1 LPKARAAIH
10 IGMMIYIGLR
20 VLGWLVLI
28 VALMLVGPLF
38 TFAFGGATMRG
49 DWRMA
54 THRVTGLAPDPA
66 VHREA
71 VVQAYAS
78 RTFGWRGA
86 FAVHTWVAAK
96 PANAD
101 RYTRYEVIGW
111 YARGGGSGLTIS
123 NTRAPDAEWYG
134 AAPTLIVDVAGA
146 VRKPGVFEF
155 APGDRVI
162 DAVERAG
169 GALEKADL
177 TLLNLAAP
185 LADGQQILVP
195 KKGAAPP
202 PGAPIA
208 GGVPGGPTTLVNIN
222 TADEATLETLNGV
235 GPVLAAAIIQYR
247 TEHGPFASI
256 DQLDE
261 VSGIGPA
268 TLEDLRSQVTV

>member
-1 LPKARAAIH
+1 MDIRERMDGLSRGELVGLIVVVLALLA
-10 IGMMIYIGLR
+10 GIGLWYTR
-20 VLGWLVLI
+20 SLPRPVD
-28 VALMLVGPLF
+28 VATTAGS
-38 TFAFGGATMRG
+38 
-49 DWRMA
+49 
-54 THRVTGLAPDPA
+54 A
-66 VHREA
+66 VP
-71 VVQAYAS
+71 VVQASFGAS
-78 RTFGWRGA
+78 PGA
-86 FAVHTWVAAK
+86 APAVAVAS
-96 PANAD
+96 
-101 RYTRYEVIGW
+101 
-111 YARGGGSGLTIS
+111 GSVTAS
-123 NTRAPDAEWYG
+123 ASVS

-155 APGDRVI
+155 QPGDRVI

-185 LADGQQILVP
+185 LTDGQQILVP
-195 KKGAAPP
+195 KKGDTPSGVPVAV
-202 PGAPIA
+202 
-208 GGVPGGPTTLVNIN
+208 GVPGGPTALVNVN
-222 TADEATLETLNGV
+222 SADEATLETLNGV

>member
-1 LPKARAAIH
+1 MDIRERLD
-10 IGMMIYIGLR
+10 GLSR
-20 VLGWLVLI
+20 GELVGLI
-28 VALMLVGPLF
+28 VVVVALL
-38 TFAFGGATMRG
+38 AGAGLWYTRSLPRPVDVSTTAG
-49 DWRMA
+49 S
-54 THRVTGLAPDPA
+54 LAPVAAVAQPSFGASPVGAPA
-66 VHREA
+66 VA
-71 VVQAYAS
+71 VAS
-78 RTFGWRGA
+78 GS
-86 FAVHTWVAAK
+86 AA
-96 PANAD
+96 ASASASA
-101 RYTRYEVIGW
+101 TATV
-111 YARGGGSGLTIS
+111 
-123 NTRAPDAEWYG
+123 
-134 AAPTLIVDVAGA
+134 IVDVAGA

-169 GALEKADL
+169 GALDKADL

-185 LADGQQILVP
+185 LTDGQQILVP

-202 PGAPIA
+202 VGAPVT
-208 GGVPGGPTTLVNIN
+208 GGVAGGPTALININ
-222 TADEATLETLNGV
+222 SADEPTLETLNGV

>member
-1 LPKARAAIH
+1 MDIRERMDGLSRGELVGLIVVVLALLA
-10 IGMMIYIGLR
+10 GIGLWYTR
-20 VLGWLVLI
+20 SLPRPVD
-28 VALMLVGPLF
+28 VATTAGS
-38 TFAFGGATMRG
+38 
-49 DWRMA
+49 
-54 THRVTGLAPDPA
+54 A
-66 VHREA
+66 VP
-71 VVQAYAS
+71 VVQASFGAS
-78 RTFGWRGA
+78 PGA
-86 FAVHTWVAAK
+86 APAVAVAS
-96 PANAD
+96 
-101 RYTRYEVIGW
+101 
-111 YARGGGSGLTIS
+111 GSVTAS
-123 NTRAPDAEWYG
+123 ASVS

-155 APGDRVI
+155 QPGDRVI

-185 LADGQQILVP
+185 LTDGQQILVP
-195 KKGAAPP
+195 KKGETPSGVP
-202 PGAPIA
+202 VG
-208 GGVPGGPTTLVNIN
+208 GGVSGGPTALVNVN
-222 TADEATLETLNGV
+222 SADEATLETLNGV

>member
-1 LPKARAAIH
+1 MDIRERMDGLSRGELVGLIVVVLALLA
-10 IGMMIYIGLR
+10 GIGLWYTR
-20 VLGWLVLI
+20 SLPRPVD
-28 VALMLVGPLF
+28 VATTAGS
-38 TFAFGGATMRG
+38 
-49 DWRMA
+49 
-54 THRVTGLAPDPA
+54 A
-66 VHREA
+66 VP
-71 VVQAYAS
+71 VVQASFGAS
-78 RTFGWRGA
+78 PGA
-86 FAVHTWVAAK
+86 APAVAVAS
-96 PANAD
+96 
-101 RYTRYEVIGW
+101 
-111 YARGGGSGLTIS
+111 GSVTTS
-123 NTRAPDAEWYG
+123 ASVS

-155 APGDRVI
+155 QPGDRVI

-185 LADGQQILVP
+185 LTDGQQILVP
-195 KKGAAPP
+195 KKGETPS
-202 PGAPIA
+202 
-208 GGVPGGPTTLVNIN
+208 GVPVAGAVSGGPTALVNVN
-222 TADEATLETLNGV
+222 SADEATLETLNGV

>member
-1 LPKARAAIH
+1 MDIRERLD
-10 IGMMIYIGLR
+10 GLSR
-20 VLGWLVLI
+20 GELVGLI
-28 VALMLVGPLF
+28 VVVVALLAGVGLWYTRSLPRPVDVATTAGSAVPLSQ
-38 TFAFGGATMRG
+38 ASFGASPGA
-49 DWRMA
+49 A
-54 THRVTGLAPDPA
+54 PA
-66 VHREA
+66 VA
-71 VVQAYAS
+71 VAS
-78 RTFGWRGA
+78 
-86 FAVHTWVAAK
+86 
-96 PANAD
+96 
-101 RYTRYEVIGW
+101 
-111 YARGGGSGLTIS
+111 GSVTAS
-123 NTRAPDAEWYG
+123 ASVS

-155 APGDRVI
+155 QPGDRVI

-185 LADGQQILVP
+185 LTDGQQILVP
-195 KKGAAPP
+195 KKGETPSGVP
-202 PGAPIA
+202 VA
-208 GGVPGGPTTLVNIN
+208 GGVSGGPTALVNVN
-222 TADEATLETLNGV
+222 SADEATLETLNGV